1 MEEELDTSW
10 IKEYQDKEK
19 NYNEFYKEPVSSIKL
34 FFIYVNKDNIIEFLK
49 KEDKILNNNSIS
61 REELI
66 KIIKEKQIV
75 GEYKYKLISLL
86 KYNIDIDPENIED
99 MLYNDSYN
107 ENFLNIEKNLDTIK
121 FNDTIRILQDLNSI
135 YLIFYPIIKSKKDT
149 KRIIFNKKNHKTR
162 RKTA

>member
-10 IKEYQDKEK
+10 IKEYKDKEK

-49 KEDKILNNNSIS
+49 KENYILNNNSIS
-61 REELI
+61 RESLI
-66 KIIKEKQIV
+66 KLIKEKQIL

-86 KYNIDIDPENIED
+86 KYNINIDPENMED
-99 MLYNDSYN
+99 MLDNDSYN
-107 ENFLNIEKNLDTIK
+107 EDFLNIEKTLNTIK

-135 YLIFYPIIKSKKDT
+135 YFIFYPNIKSKKDT
-149 KRIIFNKKNHKTR
+149 KRIFINKKKHKTR
-162 RKTA
+162 RKRA

>member
-135 YLIFYPIIKSKKDT
+135 YLIFYPIIKSKKDK

>member
-135 YLIFYPIIKSKKDT
+135 YLILLYKSKKDK

>member
-49 KEDKILNNNSIS
+49 KEDKILNNNTIS
-61 REELI
+61 REGLV

-121 FNDTIRILQDLNSI
+121 FNDTIGMLQGLNSV
-135 YLIFYPIIKSKKDT
+135 YFIFYPIVKSKKDT